1 MTHKHM
7 QYRKF
12 GKLDWR
18 VSVLGFGMENLPSDE
33 DTAIKMLRYAIDG
46 GVNYIDTG
54 ATPFVKQKATAL
66 SKALADGYRKKTKIS
81 ATIPAPAINTAAD
94 FERKLEDLVALLNN
108 EHLDFLVLGGLNRF
122 TWPKLNELKIPR
134 LAEKAITAKKIGN
147 IGFFFHDEYQ
157 FLREVIAAYDNW
169 TLAQFQYSFMDV
181 DHHPGVTGL
190 AYAADK
196 GLAVVASKPLK
207 DGRLTRE
214 MPANVAKI
222 WSEAEPKR
230 SPAEW
235 GLRWVW
241 NHGEIATAVC
251 DMSSLE
257 QVNENIALADEV
269 KAGSFTV
276 PEELVVSRVRDAYR
290 SLKPIP
296 CTACRGCMPCPQDI
310 DAPRIFE
317 IYNDAVLYND
327 ITVAREFYR
336 LEKHQ
341 VDNCNECKICEDR
354 CGMKIPL
361 TTWLK
366 KSHELL
372 AEKK

>member
-1 MTHKHM
+1 M

-12 GKLDWR
+12 GKMNWQ
-18 VSVLGFGMENLPSDE
+18 VSALGFGLENLPADE
-33 DTAIKMLRYAIDG
+33 DTAQNMLRCAIDG
-46 GVNYIDTG
+46 GVNFIDAG
-54 ATPFVKQKATAL
+54 SLALLKRNASLLAKAL
-66 SKALADGYRKKTKIS
+66 SEGYRKKAKVT
-81 ATIPAPAINTAAD
+81 ATIPAASINTAAD
-94 FERKLEDLVALLNN
+94 FERQLDDLLKLQSI
-108 EHLDFLVLGGLNRF
+108 DFLVLGGLNRY
-122 TWPKLNELKIPR
+122 TWPRLEELRITH
-134 LAEKAITAKKIGN
+134 LAEKSIAEKKISH

-157 FLREVIAAYDNW
+157 FLREIIAAYDNW

-196 GLAVVASKPLK
+196 GLAVVVTKPLR
-207 DGRLTRE
+207 DGRLTKE
-214 MPANVAKI
+214 IPKNVAKI
-222 WSEAEPKR
+222 WSEAEPTR

-241 NHGEIATAVC
+241 NHGEVATVVC
-251 DMSSLE
+251 DMSSLD
-257 QVNENIALADEV
+257 QVKENIALAGAV

-276 PEELVVSRVRDAYR
+276 PEELVISRVRDAYR

-310 DAPRIFE
+310 DVPGIFE
-317 IYNDAVLYND
+317 IYNDAIMYSD
-327 ITVAREFYR
+327 IAKAREIYR

-341 VDNCNECKICEDR
+341 LDNCNECKICENR

-361 TTWLK
+361 TDWLK
-366 KSHELL
+366 KARELL
-372 AEKK
+372 AEKR

>member
-1 MTHKHM
+1 M

-12 GKLDWR
+12 GKMDWQ
-18 VSVLGFGMENLPSDE
+18 VSALGFGLENLPADE
-33 DTAIKMLRYAIDG
+33 GEAVKILRYAIDG
-46 GVNYIDTG
+46 GVNFIDAG
-54 ATPFVKQKATAL
+54 AMTPSKRNASLL
-66 SKALADGYRKKTKIS
+66 SKALADGYRKKVKI
-81 ATIPAPAINTAAD
+81 AAAIPAQIIDATSD
-94 FERKLEDLVALLNN
+94 FERQLEGLLNLLNN
-108 EHLDFLVLGGLNRF
+108 ERLDFLLLGGLNRF
-122 TWPKLNELKIPR
+122 TWPKLNELKIIN
-134 LAEKAITAKKIGN
+134 LAEKAIAEKKIGY
-147 IGFFFHDEYQ
+147 IGFSFHDEYQ
-157 FLREVIAAYDNW
+157 FLREIIAGYDNW

-190 AYAADK
+190 SYAADK
-196 GLAVVASKPLK
+196 GLAVVATKPLK
-207 DGRLTRE
+207 GGRLTKE
-214 MPANVAKI
+214 IPKNVSKI
-222 WSEAEPKR
+222 WSEAEPKW

-235 GLRWVW
+235 CLRWVW

-257 QVNENIALADEV
+257 QVKGNIALAGDV
-269 KAGSFTV
+269 KAASFTV

-317 IYNDAVLYND
+317 IFNDAVMYND
-327 ITVAREFYR
+327 IAAAREFYQ

-341 VDNCNECKICEDR
+341 VDNCNECNICEDR

-366 KSHELL
+366 KAHELL